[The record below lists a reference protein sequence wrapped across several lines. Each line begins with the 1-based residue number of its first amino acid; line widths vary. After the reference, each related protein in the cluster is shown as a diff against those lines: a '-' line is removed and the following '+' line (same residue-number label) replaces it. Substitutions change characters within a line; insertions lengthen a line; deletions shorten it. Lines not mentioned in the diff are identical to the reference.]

1 MVINAILIG
10 ATIFAIYTESLAG
23 NHLRGIRK
31 YASERERKYT
41 FHCCEEAMAY
51 GCFCCSTFE
60 LLQILVFLISG
71 NSRPFKDPVLEFP
84 EHVIKSNFNNY
95 KLKVSIA

>member
-10 ATIFAIYTESLAG
+10 ATIFAIYTELLAG

-31 YASERERKYT
+31 YASERKRKYT

-51 GCFCCSTFE
+51 GCF
-60 LLQILVFLISG
+60 
-71 NSRPFKDPVLEFP
+71 
-84 EHVIKSNFNNY
+84 
-95 KLKVSIA
+95 